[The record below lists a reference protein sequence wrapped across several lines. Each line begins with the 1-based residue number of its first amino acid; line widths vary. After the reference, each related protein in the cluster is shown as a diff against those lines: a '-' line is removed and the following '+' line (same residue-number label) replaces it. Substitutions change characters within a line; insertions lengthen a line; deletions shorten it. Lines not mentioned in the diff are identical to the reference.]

1 MKSHSGNGEA
11 VYKQKEESG
20 RSRLAEDESFI
31 LFCMSSLAERK
42 KTLHEWS
49 RGSTTAVIHTRS
61 LFFSATHSRSRH

>member
-42 KTLHEWS
+42 KKHCTNGLEGLPQ
-49 RGSTTAVIHTRS
+49 R
-61 LFFSATHSRSRH
+61 